1 METILAFCAFAF
13 VASITPGPTNFLIL
27 STSQQFGIN
36 KSCALI
42 AGASVGAALL
52 VLLVGLG
59 LGQSIS
65 YSPALQLILSVAGG
79 LWLTVLAWKIFH
91 DQPNL
96 ANMHP
101 QAQQKHGFWA
111 GFLMQLINPKSWLM
125 AIAVMTVYL
134 AQTAQYSQMLVIL
147 TLLFMLIAFPC
158 LFVWAWLGQMS
169 QKWLSNPGRVAA
181 FNKVLGVILLISV
194 WHPILKLLIG
204 SA

>member
-27 STSQQFGIN
+27 STSQQFGIH
-36 KSCALI
+36 KSFALI

-65 YSPALQLILSVAGG
+65 HSPTLQLILSVAGG
-79 LWLTVLAWKIFH
+79 LWLTILAWKIFH
-91 DQPNL
+91 DRPNL
-96 ANMHP
+96 ANIHS
-101 QAQQKHGFWA
+101 QAQQKHRFGVGFI
-111 GFLMQLINPKSWLM
+111 MQLINPKSWLM

-134 AQTAQYSQMLVIL
+134 AQTAQYSRMLMIL

-158 LFVWAWLGQMS
+158 LCVWAWLGQMS
-169 QKWLSNPGRVAA
+169 QKWLTSTTRMAV
-181 FNKVLGVILLISV
+181 FNKVLASILFISV
-194 WHPILKLLIG
+194 WYPILSLWLDKV
-204 SA
+204 